1 MADKKPVYLTA
12 EGKARLEQELG
23 YLKTEKMQQIADEM
37 GRAIAEGDL
46 RENAGYDEARRAMW
60 QNNSRIAE
68 LEDILS
74 RVVIVESGQGTP
86 TEVSIGVTVGLE
98 TSNGTRMSL
107 TMVGSHESDVF
118 SGKISNESPLGA
130 ALMGKKIGDEV
141 EVKGPKGNQTYVVI
155 ELSYA
160 G

>member
-1 MADKKPVYLTA
+1 MSEKKPVYLTA
-12 EGKARLEQELG
+12 EGKARLEQELA
-23 YLKTEKMQQIADEM
+23 YLKTEKVQQIADEM

-74 RVVIVESGQGTP
+74 RVQIVESGNGIP
-86 TEVSIGVTVGLE
+86 TEVQIGVTVELE
-98 TSNGTRMSL
+98 TSTGQRMSV

-118 SGKISNESPLGA
+118 SGKISNESPLGQ
-130 ALMGKKIGDEV
+130 ALMGKKVGDEV
-141 EVKGPKGNQTYVVI
+141 QVKSPKGSQTYVVV
-155 ELSYA
+155 ELIYA
-160 G
+160 

>member
-1 MADKKPVYLTA
+1 MSAKKPVYLTA
-12 EGKARLEQELG
+12 EGKARLEQELA
-23 YLKTEKMQQIADEM
+23 YLKTEKVQQIADEM

-74 RVVIVESGQGTP
+74 RVKLVESGNGVP
-86 TEVSIGVTVGLE
+86 TEVDIGVTVELE
-98 TSNGTRMSL
+98 TPTGQRMSV

-118 SGKISNESPLGA
+118 SGKISNESPLGQ
-130 ALMGKKIGDEV
+130 ALMGKKVGDEV
-141 EVKGPKGNQTYVVI
+141 HVRSPKGSQTYIVV
-155 ELSYA
+155 ELVYA
-160 G
+160 

>member
-1 MADKKPVYLTA
+1 MSAKKPVYLTA
-12 EGKARLEQELG
+12 EGKARLEQELA
-23 YLKTEKMQQIADEM
+23 YLKTEKVQQIADEM

-74 RVVIVESGQGTP
+74 RVQLVESGNGVP
-86 TEVSIGVTVGLE
+86 TEVHIGVTVELE
-98 TSNGTRMSL
+98 TPTGQRMSV

-118 SGKISNESPLGA
+118 SGKISNESPLGQ
-130 ALMGKKIGDEV
+130 ALMGKKVGDEV
-141 EVKGPKGNQTYVVI
+141 YVKSPKGSQTYIVV
-155 ELSYA
+155 ELVYA
-160 G
+160 